1 MAYLDFKSPLTPLF
15 QSGEL
20 SLKEGV
26 ENPIFFDE
34 KIMKNLTKKQ
44 SSWWKSGSPWIWL
57 NGGAVAIC
65 ILMVVGLIGL
75 IAARGF
81 GHFWPANIIQTSIT
95 EIDGSQQKIMGEI
108 IREEI
113 IPAVIARDNG
123 YTIPQDQVLVTRHL
137 FKLGNRDVTGRD
149 FVWYLQNG
157 MSEWQYPKD
166 AVVIER
172 REWGNFY
179 GYPVAIQEEGKVV
192 TELSTQNFWE
202 EMQVRLD
209 RALKLHYQVEDI
221 EKGRIGR
228 INNAM
233 EELRLERRRLELS
246 GASAE
251 ALAVEDVDIAE
262 RRAAL
267 EAEYSV
273 IKKQRDDLLHL
284 ATRDKLVA
292 RTADG
297 KEVVMSF
304 DHLVQITPSNQLNV
318 FQKSAHYLK
327 NFWAFITEEPREAN
341 TEGGIFPAIFGTVTM
356 VMVMSIIVTPFGVLA
371 AIYLREYAR
380 QGIILKIIR
389 ISVYNLAGVPSIV
402 YGVFGLGFFVYT
414 LGGNLD
420 HMFYAESLPSPTFGT
435 PGLFWASLTLALLTL
450 PIVIV
455 STEEGLSRI
464 PSTIRQG
471 SLALGA
477 TKSETLW
484 KVVVPLATP
493 AMMTGLILAI
503 ARAAGEVAPLMLVG
517 VVKLA
522 PSLPINGTYPYVHLD
537 QKIMHLG
544 FHIYDVGFQSPNVE
558 AARPLVY
565 ATSLILVL
573 LIIALNITAIRIR
586 NNLREKYRS
595 ASD

>member
-1 MAYLDFKSPLTPLF
+1 MTR
-15 QSGEL
+15 
-20 SLKEGV
+20 LKI
-26 ENPIFFDE
+26 NLFDE
-34 KIMKNLTKKQ
+34 KPMKNLSKKQ
-44 SSWWKSGSPWIWL
+44 TSWWKSGLPWIWL

-65 ILMVVGLIGL
+65 MLMVLGLLGL

-81 GHFWPANIIQTSIT
+81 GHFWPADIMQTSVT
-95 EIDGSQQKIMGEI
+95 EMDGSQQIIMGELV
-108 IREEI
+108 RAEI
-113 IPAVIARDNG
+113 IPASVARDSG
-123 YTIPQDQVLVTRHL
+123 YEIPEDQQLVTRHL

-149 FVWYLQNG
+149 FVWHLENG
-157 MSEWQYPKD
+157 MGEWEYPEN
-166 AVVIER
+166 AIVIER

-179 GYPVAIQEEGKVV
+179 GYPVAIHEQDKTIV
-192 TELSTQNFWE
+192 ELSANNFWI
-202 EMQVRLD
+202 EMQARLD
-209 RALKLHYQVEDI
+209 RALKLHHQVEDI
-221 EKGRIGR
+221 EKHRIGR

-233 EELRLERRRLELS
+233 EDLRLERRRLELA
-246 GASAE
+246 GATSE
-251 ALAVEDVDIAE
+251 ELAVADADFAG

-267 EAEYSV
+267 EAEYAV
-273 IKKQRDDLLHL
+273 IKQERDDLLQQ
-284 ATRDKLVA
+284 ATRDKLIA
-292 RTADG
+292 KTADG
-297 KEVVMSF
+297 KEVVMNF
-304 DHLVQITPSNQLNV
+304 DHLVRITPSNQLNL
-318 FQKSAHYLK
+318 FEKIISYL
-327 NFWAFITEEPREAN
+327 NHFWEFMTDEPREAN

-356 VMVMSIIVTPFGVLA
+356 VIVMSIIVTPFGVLA

-380 QGIILKIIR
+380 QGMMLKIIR

-420 HMFYAESLPSPTFGT
+420 ELFYAESLPSPTFGT

-455 STEEGLSRI
+455 STEEGLARI

-522 PSLPINGTYPYVHLD
+522 PSLPIDGNYPYLHLD